1 MNVPE
6 GLPDH
11 GHVSVPE
18 EKEPLSGITL
28 PPMSY
33 NSLAS
38 TLTTAPSAPL
48 SETSAKVKSTFIPTL
63 PDELSL
69 TMGEVLRVLSEYDD
83 GWVLC
88 ANRMGEQG
96 MVPLDC
102 LDRCDEVQDH
112 RLSRRA
118 SSLAPKRY

>member
-1 MNVPE
+1 M
-6 GLPDH
+6 
-11 GHVSVPE
+11 
-18 EKEPLSGITL
+18 
-28 PPMSY
+28 
-33 NSLAS
+33 A
-38 TLTTAPSAPL
+38 APSAPL
-48 SETSAKVKSTFIPTL
+48 SPTSAKVKGTFIPTL

-69 TMGEVLRVLSEYDD
+69 TIGEVLRVLSEYDD

-112 RLSRRA
+112 RLSKRA
-118 SSLAPKRY
+118 SSLAPKRH